1 MNLELKQLGPY
12 RIERTEDYDQCPF
25 DKSYC
30 ELIRVKG
37 SRPVPSFNVVSHLYK
52 YSETELAL
60 YLKDKK
66 NLWRPLGKLLREDID
81 IADEEIILIFQVSR
95 FPEVAKIVPF
105 MRKRGS
111 GKLSPE
117 LIARRDALNARRHT
131 DKIGQTAS
139 NPPTKDGEGDNS
151 HTPSSRLEDFSEG
164 GDDEPGI
171 TEPILSDDLGDKS

>member
-1 MNLELKQLGPY
+1 MSFELKKLGPF

-37 SRPVPSFNVVSHLYK
+37 SRPGPSFNVVSHVYK

-60 YLKDKK
+60 YMKDKK
-66 NLWRPLGKLLREDID
+66 NLWRDLGKLLNEDID
-81 IADEEIILIFQVSR
+81 ISDEEIILR
-95 FPEVAKIVPF
+95 FPISKFRDMAGIVPL

-139 NPPTKDGEGDNS
+139 KPPTKDGEGNNHNLS
-151 HTPSSRLEDFSEG
+151 ARLEDFTGEEIKN
-164 GDDEPGI
+164 DDVQR
-171 TEPILSDDLGDKS
+171 